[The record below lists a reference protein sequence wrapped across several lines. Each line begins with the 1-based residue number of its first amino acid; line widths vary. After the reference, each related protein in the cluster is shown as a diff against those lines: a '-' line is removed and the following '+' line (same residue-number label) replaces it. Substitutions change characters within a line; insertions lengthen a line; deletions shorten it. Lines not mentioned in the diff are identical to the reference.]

1 MKVKFTHVAQAG
13 PSAPEELTVEENGRR
28 FYAVGT
34 VFEGLQAWQLVVGGY
49 AEPADQECVQEL
61 ERRGVKPGK
70 LMRETHERIMQE
82 HEEFRD
88 DLRVS
93 QWEAR
98 EENE

>member
-49 AEPADQECVQEL
+49 AEPADQ
-61 ERRGVKPGK
+61 
-70 LMRETHERIMQE
+70 
-82 HEEFRD
+82 
-88 DLRVS
+88 
-93 QWEAR
+93 
-98 EENE
+98 